1 MDPVVLASARKH
13 GVHDEDLFHAYHHP
27 ISVLRL
33 DDLLM
38 LIGPG
43 RAGQLLEVGVSHA
56 EGIDFVVHAIPAWAQ
71 FLR

>member
-1 MDPVVLASARKH
+1 
-13 GVHDEDLFHAYHHP
+13 
-27 ISVLRL
+27 
-33 DDLLM
+33 M